1 MRLSAQESQVIREEV
16 HSLDPAAEI
25 VLHGSRADDSGRGG
39 DIDLLVIT
47 DKLGFRDLLR
57 LRRGILDRIG
67 WQQLDLVFRRRDQLG
82 EPLARVA
89 CETGVRL

>member
-1 MRLSAQESQVIREEV
+1 MRLSVQEVRAIQEEV
-16 HSLDPAAEI
+16 RSLDPEAEI
-25 VLHGSRADDSGRGG
+25 LLYGSRADDDARGG

-67 WQQLDLVFRRRDQLG
+67 WQQLDLVLRRRDQLN
-82 EPLARVA
+82 ESLALAAR
-89 CETGVRL
+89 ETGVRL